1 MKKSILFIL
10 MFPLVAFSQAIIVEH
25 VSHDNQT
32 LEAKRLNIIEQQLG
46 IFRQDFKI
54 TCDIEYSGIAEVVAL
69 PSERIMF
76 TSKIDGRKER
86 KYFSSAVLTNPKFEG
101 SLYKAD
107 IQFDWFS
114 ERYESENEGVQTSVT
129 GINEE
134 GMDGYNRF
142 EFPQEVDSFGVK
154 TVWILSLRGTDG
166 SWKPTYA
173 LRIKPE
179 SNQSR

>member
-1 MKKSILFIL
+1 ML
-10 MFPLVAFSQAIIVEH
+10 PLVAFSQSIIVEH
-25 VSHDNQT
+25 VSYDKQA
-32 LEAKRLNIIEQQLG
+32 LEAKRLNLIEQQLG
-46 IFRQDFKI
+46 ISRQDFKI
-54 TCDIEYSGIAEVVAL
+54 NCDFEYSGIAEVVAL
-69 PSERIMF
+69 PSERVMF

-86 KYFSSAVLTNPKFEG
+86 KYFSSVVLTDPKFEG

-114 ERYESENEGVQTSVT
+114 ERYESQNKGIQTSVT
-129 GINEE
+129 GVNQK
-134 GMDGYNRF
+134 GTDGYNRF
-142 EFPQEVDSFGVK
+142 EFPQEVDPSGVK
-154 TVWILSLRGTDG
+154 TVWVFSLKGADG